1 MRLTLAVLGIVPF
14 APVVVGQ
21 QKAPAPQ
28 RSSQQKRAPAAASA
42 PQQATVTSTA
52 KHPMETLQVE
62 GAVKLSPEKIIAASG
77 LKIGQLVGIED
88 FDVARDR
95 LSATGA
101 FENIGYRF
109 TPSKNGRSYDAV
121 LEVQET
127 GPLFHYRFEDLPASD
142 EAMRAVLVKQESL
155 LGDAIP
161 VNTKVLERYERAL
174 MQFLGGNVEIGR
186 AHV

>member
-109 TPSKNGRSYDAV
+109 TPSKNG
-121 LEVQET
+121 Q
-127 GPLFHYRFEDLPASD
+127 
-142 EAMRAVLVKQESL
+142 
-155 LGDAIP
+155 
-161 VNTKVLERYERAL
+161 
-174 MQFLGGNVEIGR
+174 IGR